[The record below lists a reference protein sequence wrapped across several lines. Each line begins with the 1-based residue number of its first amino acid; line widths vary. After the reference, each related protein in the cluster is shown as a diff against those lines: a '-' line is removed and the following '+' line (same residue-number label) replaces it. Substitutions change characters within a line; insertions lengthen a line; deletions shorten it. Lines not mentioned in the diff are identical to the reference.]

1 MSDSSRKVFNHKLSQ
16 ASESANSE
24 AFVRELAQRVPL
36 HGDALMTI
44 AQQIEQKGIWKGRE
58 QGKPEGERESTLKIA
73 RKMLKNGLD
82 LTSVMKMTDLTA
94 DELEQTRH

>member
-1 MSDSSRKVFNHKLSQ
+1 
-16 ASESANSE
+16 
-24 AFVRELAQRVPL
+24 
-36 HGDALMTI
+36 MTI
-44 AQQIEQKGIWKGRE
+44 AQQIEQTGIWKGRE
-58 QGKPEGERESTLKIA
+58 QGKSEGEREATLKIA